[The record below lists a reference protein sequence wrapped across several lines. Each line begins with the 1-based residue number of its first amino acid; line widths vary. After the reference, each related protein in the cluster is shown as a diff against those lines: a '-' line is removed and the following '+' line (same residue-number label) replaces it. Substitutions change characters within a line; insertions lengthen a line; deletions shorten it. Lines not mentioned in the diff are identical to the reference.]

1 MKIEELAATLG
12 KSALLF
18 QGYKMTPEVVK
29 AWFELFQNTE
39 MQIFEQAMKMAVLA
53 PGRTFFPAPG
63 EVQEYIVKSS
73 LSGQYSPEE
82 AWQIANEIADG
93 VMWHDLTKQHFQ
105 KKYELKNK
113 PPFYLTLRVFWKPLC
128 LRRDRKEYNPYGH
141 PGPTI
146 EQEKEEL
153 KYFKISFIQ
162 EYKSKLASYN
172 NNLELGLPL
181 EPDLF
186 LPETTAKKYINGLN
200 LTIKGIQ

>member
-1 MKIEELAATLG
+1 MKIEELAGSLG

-18 QGYKMTPEVVK
+18 QGYKMTPEIVK
-29 AWFELFQNTE
+29 AWFELFQHTDI
-39 MQIFEQAMKMAVLA
+39 QIFEQAMKMAVLA
-53 PGRTFFPAPG
+53 PGRVFFPSPG
-63 EVQEYIVKSS
+63 EVQGYVVKSS

-93 VMWHDLTKQHFQ
+93 VMRHNLTKQHFQ

-113 PPFYLTLRVFWKPLC
+113 PPFYLTLKVFWKSLC
-128 LRRDRKEYNPYGH
+128 SRRERKEYNPYGH

-162 EYKSKLASYN
+162 EYKSKLADYN
-172 NNLELGLPL
+172 KNIEMGIVPGS
-181 EPDLF
+181 EMF
-186 LPETTAKKYINGLN
+186 LPDAAAKKYINGLN
-200 LTIKGIQ
+200 LTIKEIL